1 MKRQRKLITTSIAT
15 LIATALLLT
24 SNNSYSVAFAEEN
37 TQEKASTE
45 SAEVISNTEAE
56 VIPNTENENSNTEQ
70 TTIEEES
77 TIDEESKTSTDED
90 TKNDTSAESDVTEE
104 ISGTDTIQEDI
115 TSEENIDETEN
126 QELSESEE
134 VILKGI
140 QFNNGTLIDY
150 NNLNPPTI
158 TLDIPEAYSVKI
170 QFVNT
175 NDTSKTLRYTTVGTT
190 AATIDYSSVSS
201 DGIYEI
207 SKIELLNSYTNYNI
221 AYINPK
227 YENVV
232 TSEMDNIRYKD
243 FSNGYKLEVKN
254 CRPFEFSFEDFT
266 APNLPVS
273 NGYDFTPTITIKCNE
288 NILFSYVCYSS
299 DNDTVNIKSTDI
311 SSNGDLYTIKFS
323 PDLPT
328 GGYNP
333 LKYLSS
339 GNYSLDY
346 LTLVYND
353 ELSNGSIIPDVF
365 YIEDINYEHSFSFMR
380 HAVYDFTEYG
390 IKCENPNE
398 DLIPP
403 TITDVYIEKSNVSA
417 GDSVEVRIN
426 VTDNISGIKP
436 HEVMYLPWYNED
448 GDLIPLYLEY
458 DESSKCFKGEV
469 NIPDNVKPGV
479 YSIKNISFC
488 DVALNL
494 AEYTTENASDILSK
508 LTLTV
513 GDDDNNSKNDD
524 DNSSENNNDN
534 SGSENKP
541 TNNTKPQNN
550 LITTKPLSNT
560 QTNSNQSITAN
571 KLPKTGDPIS
581 SSLLGLLSAICIASG
596 FILKLKKSSN

>member
-1 MKRQRKLITTSIAT
+1 M
-15 LIATALLLT
+15 
-24 SNNSYSVAFAEEN
+24 
-37 TQEKASTE
+37 
-45 SAEVISNTEAE
+45 
-56 VIPNTENENSNTEQ
+56 
-70 TTIEEES
+70 
-77 TIDEESKTSTDED
+77 
-90 TKNDTSAESDVTEE
+90 
-104 ISGTDTIQEDI
+104 
-115 TSEENIDETEN
+115 
-126 QELSESEE
+126 
-134 VILKGI
+134 
-140 QFNNGTLIDY
+140 
-150 NNLNPPTI
+150 NPPTI
-158 TLDIPEAYSVKI
+158 TLDIDRSAGYYVKI

-175 NDTSKTLRYTTVGTT
+175 NDTSKTLIYKTFGTT
-190 AATIDYSSVSS
+190 AAAFDYSSVSS
-201 DGIYEI
+201 DRIYEI
-207 SKIELLNSYTNYNI
+207 SKIELVNSNTNYNI

-232 TSEMDNIRYKD
+232 TSEMDNIRYTD

-273 NGYDFTPTITIKCNE
+273 NGYDFTPTITIKSNK
-288 NILFSYVCYSS
+288 NISSATGWYSS

-323 PDLPT
+323 PLLPSESF
-328 GGYNP
+328 NP

-353 ELSNGSIIPDVF
+353 ELSDGSIIPDVF